1 MTTSL
6 VAKMAQQ
13 YDLSEQEFRD
23 AIFKTC
29 MSSNISN
36 AEFLV
41 FVYLAKKYG
50 LDPLNK
56 EIYAIPKRG
65 GGIIATVSVDGWIKI
80 IHSHDNLDGVDI
92 EENFDKEGNLFSVT
106 CTIHLKDKKYPIKI
120 TEYLKEC
127 KRNTEPWNQ
136 WPARMLRHKAVIQCA
151 RYAFGLSGI
160 YDEDEAERINEPN
173 HNPQNKR
180 VSDEVLAQ
188 IKELIKQ
195 TKTEKTKVLSFAQVT
210 KLTEMSHETGQIV
223 LEHLKKR
230 QRSQQ
235 HLQKIPNIQP
245 FPIQE
250 PLYTSIQGV
259 GYELNEQDLTEV

>member
-1 MTTSL
+1 MTTPL

-13 YDLSEQEFRD
+13 YDLSEQEFRE

-29 MSSNISN
+29 ISGNISN

-65 GGIIATVSVDGWIKI
+65 GGIIATVSVDGWLKVIN
-80 IHSHDNLDGVDI
+80 SHPSLDGVEL
-92 EENFDKEGNLFSVT
+92 EENFDNEGNLFSVT

-136 WPARMLRHKAVIQCA
+136 CPARMLRHKALIQCA

-160 YDEDEAERINEPN
+160 YDEDEADRINEAN
-173 HNPQNKR
+173 YLPQNER
-180 VSDEVLAQ
+180 ISHDLLEQ
-188 IKELIKQ
+188 IKDLMEQ
-195 TKTEKTKVLSFAQVT
+195 TKTEEAKVLSYAKVT
-210 KLTEMSHETGQIV
+210 NLAEMSHETGQIV
-223 LEHLKKR
+223 LRRLEAK
-230 QRSQQ
+230 Q
-235 HLQKIPNIQP
+235 HLQMEEAQQALPLPKQP
-245 FPIQE
+245 HTPIQQAS
-250 PLYTSIQGV
+250 TGV
-259 GYELNEQDLTEV
+259 

>member
-1 MTTSL
+1 MMTTPL

-13 YDLSEQEFRD
+13 YDLSEQEFRE

-29 MSSNISN
+29 ISGNISN

-56 EIYAIPKRG
+56 EIYALPKRG
-65 GGIIATVSVDGWIKI
+65 GGIIATVSVDGWLKI
-80 IHSHDNLDGVDI
+80 INSHPNLDGMDI
-92 EENFDKEGNLFSVT
+92 KENYDNEGNLFSVT
-106 CTIHLKDKKYPIKI
+106 CTIHLKDKKYPFTIN
-120 TEYLKEC
+120 EYLKEC

-136 WPARMLRHKAVIQCA
+136 CPTRMLRHKAVIQCA

-160 YDEDEAERINEPN
+160 YDEDEADRINETRINEVN
-173 HNPQNKR
+173 HNPQNEK
-180 VSDEVLAQ
+180 VSDEALAQ

-195 TKTEKTKVLSFAQVT
+195 TKTEETKVLSFAKVSN
-210 KLTEMSHETGQIV
+210 LTEMSQEKGQIV

-230 QRSQQ
+230 QCLQINKEQQ
-235 HLQKIPNIQP
+235 ALPSPKQPNTPTQ
-245 FPIQE
+245 QDQ
-250 PLYTSIQGV
+250 TGV
-259 GYELNEQDLTEV
+259 